1 MNARVIPLTATHV
14 EPLAT
19 MLAHTFDD
27 DAAYRY
33 LFPNASTRA
42 RGLRDFFAGN
52 LKLHLSHRCTF
63 VAESSGGE
71 PLATVT
77 LRPPAGFHISWWT
90 MLQSGLLGF
99 VIKHGRTT
107 VQRMLWLKETY
118 GQLEQNAAK
127 HAPHGFVH
135 MMAVSPAQQGRGLG
149 SWLLAEVMG
158 KHARSQVVLTT
169 HLTRNLTFYRRHG
182 FEVVEERTLTPPSS
196 TPYPV
201 WSMIKRA

>member
-1 MNARVIPLTATHV
+1 
-14 EPLAT
+14 

-33 LFPNASTRA
+33 LFPNMSSRP

-52 LKLHLSHRCTF
+52 LRLHLPHRCTF
-63 VAESSGGE
+63 VAEASTGL

-77 LRPPAGFHISWWT
+77 LRPPEGVPVSLWT
-90 MLQSGLLGF
+90 MLRSGLLSF
-99 VIKHGRTT
+99 AIKHGRAA
-107 VQRMLWLKETY
+107 VRRMLWLKETY
-118 GQLEQNAAK
+118 AQLELSAANR
-127 HAPHGFVH
+127 APHGFVH
-135 MMAVSPAQQGRGLG
+135 MMVVAPEQQGRGLG
-149 SWLLAEVMG
+149 SWLLSEIMAT
-158 KHARSQVVLTT
+158 HARGQVVLMT

-182 FEVVEERTLTPPSS
+182 FEVVEERTLQPPAS